1 MNFLTEELKKR
12 VSPEVM
18 SKFDE
23 AIRSGFIRK
32 IPIKKIDL
40 PAGEISDP
48 DAVDVRKIKD
58 MKGYFQDEEARS
70 LMDPETIVYRVY
82 RKMHP
87 EISYGITEIFP
98 GKVGCEYFMT
108 KGHFHKRIEAPGIYL
123 CLKGLGIAIL
133 QHENEANPTLIA
145 PFEKGTIALMA
156 PFYAHRVINIGEEN
170 LIFIGFS
177 ATDSGFMYGPL
188 EKKGFKFLIVERE
201 NQASFLIN
209 PKYQR

>member
-1 MNFLTEELKKR
+1 MSLVSEELKER
-12 VSPEVM
+12 VSPEIIR
-18 SKFDE
+18 KFDE
-23 AIRSGFIRK
+23 AIRLGFIRK
-32 IPIKKIDL
+32 IPIKKVDL
-40 PAGEISDP
+40 STGEISDP
-48 DAVDVRKIKD
+48 DAVDDRRIKD

-70 LMDPETIVYRVY
+70 LMDPETVVYRVY
-82 RKMHP
+82 RKIYP

-123 CLKGLGIAIL
+123 CLKGLGIAVL
-133 QHENEANPTLIA
+133 QHKDEAYPSLIA

-156 PFYAHRVINIGEEN
+156 PYYAHRIVNIGDEN

-188 EKKGFKFLIVERE
+188 EKKGFKYLIVERE

-209 PKYQR
+209 PNYCR

>member
-1 MNFLTEELKKR
+1 MNLVTEELKKR
-12 VSPEVM
+12 VSSEVM

-40 PAGEISDP
+40 PTGEISDP

-58 MKGYFQDEEARS
+58 MKGYFQNEEARS

-133 QHENEANPTLIA
+133 QHENEAYPTLIA

-188 EKKGFKFLIVERE
+188 ERKGFKFLIVERE
-201 NQASFLIN
+201 NQVSFLIN
-209 PKYQR
+209 PNYQR